1 MAKTLRGNINHIEQK
16 QDYSNNYG
24 NYHNWQVILKSG
36 EVLYFLTKE
45 NYGFK
50 HGVGDEIYYQLKNE
64 DTGNAKLVEAPE
76 EQPQQSFKK
85 PEFIKP
91 IAPKPFSGKSKAPD
105 TQTSIIRQS
114 SLKAAIEFHSTDK
127 ISRVEEVL
135 NTARIF
141 VEFVNNG

>member
-16 QDYSNNYG
+16 GEDYTNNYG
-24 NYHNWQVILKSG
+24 TYHNWQVILKSG
-36 EVLYFLTKE
+36 EVLYFLTRQG
-45 NYGFK
+45 YPFK

-64 DTGNAKLVEAPE
+64 ETGNAKLVEAPE
-76 EQPQQSFKK
+76 EQQSFQK
-85 PEFIKP
+85 PEYIKP
-91 IAPKPFSGKSKAPD
+91 IAPKPFGQSKAPD

-114 SLKAAIEFHSTDK
+114 SLKAAIEFHATDK